1 MEDDTTPVCSEC
13 RQPIHPTDKFC
24 PECGHKVDVVEIVA
38 DDAPTDEL
46 QPTDEPAPEP
56 KRRSRRPVLIAGVA
70 ALGLILVGAAW
81 WGLTQNSAAKD
92 QYNTSSPVLM
102 AALDDISAV
111 QSTEMVQE
119 VADGARAELT
129 TINATFQEDPAASG
143 VDRLSTLR
151 DAFSALAALQ
161 AYEETN
167 TQVWTDNRTALVSSL
182 DTLSTYG
189 GTTQAATAEGEDAV
203 RTLDD
208 LTRRVD
214 QAMAR
219 YRKQVKKVK
228 AAAKSERQ
236 DVRGYHAQMESLID
250 QYTALRNDTGA
261 YVDTM
266 YAQDLYMYEVIDYFT
281 QAGTDRREIAN
292 QMAALK
298 APTEMRGLHQRIVTV
313 IGDGADAINSAVAAL
328 EDAECYYGECY
339 FEFDAQWE
347 QFQTESD
354 RITARYGQAYD
365 AWQAAMAKALKQ
377 AKGTDLPQQPDL

>member
-1 MEDDTTPVCSEC
+1 MEDEPVCSEC
-13 RQPIHPTDKFC
+13 GQQLHPTDKFC
-24 PECGHKVDVVEIVA
+24 PECGHHIEVVEVVEEPEESA
-38 DDAPTDEL
+38 
-46 QPTDEPAPEP
+46 PAPP
-56 KRRSRRPVLIAGVA
+56 RRNSRVLVIGGVVA
-70 ALGLILVGAAW
+70 IGLILGGAAW

-92 QYNTSSPVLM
+92 QYNASSPVLM
-102 AALDDISAV
+102 SSLDDMSAV

-119 VADGARAELT
+119 VAGSAQSQLT
-129 TINATFQEDPAASG
+129 AIDATLNADPQASG
-143 VDRLSTLR
+143 ADRLTTLR
-151 DAFSALAALQ
+151 DAFAALVALK

-167 TQVWTDNRTALVSSL
+167 TDVWTDNRADLVTSL
-182 DTLSTYG
+182 DTLTTYG
-189 GTTQAATAEGEDAV
+189 GPTELAGAEGEDAV

-214 QAMAR
+214 KAMAK
-219 YRKQVKKVK
+219 YRKQVKKAR

-236 DVRGYHAQMESLID
+236 DVRSYHVQMESLID

-266 YAQDLYMYEVIDYFT
+266 YDRDLYMYEVIDYFT
-281 QAGTDRREIAN
+281 QAATDRREISN
-292 QMAALK
+292 QMAALRP
-298 APTEMRGLHQRIVTV
+298 PTDMRGVHQRIVTV

-328 EDAECYYGECY
+328 EDAECIYGECY

-365 AWQAAMAKALKQ
+365 AWQAAMAKALRG
-377 AKGTDLPQQPDL
+377 AKGVDLPDRPDL

>member
-1 MEDDTTPVCSEC
+1 MEDEPVCSEC
-13 RQPIHPTDKFC
+13 GQQLHPTDKFC
-24 PECGHKVDVVEIVA
+24 PECGHHIEVVEVVEEPEETEVLESA
-38 DDAPTDEL
+38 
-46 QPTDEPAPEP
+46 PAPLHRN
-56 KRRSRRPVLIAGVA
+56 RRVLVIGGVVA
-70 ALGLILVGAAW
+70 IGLILGGAAW

-92 QYNTSSPVLM
+92 QYNASSPVLM
-102 AALDDISAV
+102 SSLDDMSAV

-119 VADGARAELT
+119 VAGSAQSQLT
-129 TINATFQEDPAASG
+129 AIDATLNADPQASG
-143 VDRLSTLR
+143 ADRLTTLR
-151 DAFSALAALQ
+151 DAFAALVALK

-167 TQVWTDNRTALVSSL
+167 TDVWTDNRADLVTSL
-182 DTLSTYG
+182 DTLTTYG
-189 GTTQAATAEGEDAV
+189 GPTELAGAEGEDAV

-214 QAMAR
+214 KAMAK
-219 YRKQVKKVK
+219 YRKQVKKAR

-236 DVRGYHAQMESLID
+236 DVRSYHVQMESLID

-266 YAQDLYMYEVIDYFT
+266 YDRDLYMYEVIDYFT
-281 QAGTDRREIAN
+281 QAATDRREISN
-292 QMAALK
+292 QMAALRP
-298 APTEMRGLHQRIVTV
+298 PTDMRGVHQRIVTV

-328 EDAECYYGECY
+328 EDAECIYGECY

-365 AWQAAMAKALKQ
+365 AWQAAMAKALRG
-377 AKGTDLPQQPDL
+377 AKGVDLPDRPDL